1 MGNPPSPPRSPIALL
16 QSVTKLL
23 VDFKSQVGY
32 KETMNNGDIQMTNIL
47 FEALGAVTLF
57 AVFAFFLI
65 FVF

>member
-1 MGNPPSPPRSPIALL
+1 
-16 QSVTKLL
+16 
-23 VDFKSQVGY
+23 
-32 KETMNNGDIQMTNIL
+32 MNNGDIQMTNIL